1 MTAAARKTDRERSGA
16 SRRARP
22 GPLAFQAASAYIAR
36 VTDTFR
42 DRPPLRFRK
51 MHGLGNDFVVIDARR
66 GGAPMTAA
74 LARAL
79 GDRHRGVGFDQLA
92 VLRDGGEADVTV
104 DYWNAD
110 GSRAAAC
117 GNATRCIADLLLA
130 EGKGPDLSIAVSG
143 RGVLAARRREDDLI
157 EVDMGPPASGWREI
171 PLADAVDTLALPLPG
186 DPVAVSIGNPHCVHF
201 VETLDGFDWRARGAA
216 VETDPLFPERTNVQ
230 FVEVIAPDRVRARV
244 WERGVGP
251 TLASGSSACAIA
263 VAGRRRGLTGDRVSV
278 ELEGGALDIHVRADG
293 HVLMAGPVAHVFE
306 GVLDPSFVEG
316 VR

>member
-1 MTAAARKTDRERSGA
+1 MTGPAHTRSA
-16 SRRARP
+16 
-22 GPLAFQAASAYIAR
+22 
-36 VTDTFR
+36 
-42 DRPPLRFRK
+42 LRFRK
-51 MHGLGNDFVVIDARR
+51 MHGLGNDFVVIDARA
-66 GGAPMTAA
+66 GGAAMTAA

-92 VLRDGGEADVTV
+92 VLRPGEGADATV

-117 GNATRCIADLLLA
+117 GNATRCVADLLLA
-130 EGKGPDLSIAVSG
+130 EGRGPELSIEVAG
-143 RGVLAARRREDDLI
+143 RGVLSARRRADGLI
-157 EVDMGPPASGWREI
+157 EVDMGAPATGWRDI

-186 DPVAVSIGNPHCVHF
+186 APTAVSMGNPHCVHF
-201 VETLDGFDWRARGAA
+201 VDALEGLDWRARGAA

-230 FVEVIAPDRVRARV
+230 FVEVLAPDHVRARV

-263 VAGRRRGLTGDRVSV
+263 VAGRLRGLTGDHVTV
-278 ELEGGALDIHVRADG
+278 ELEGGALDIRLREDG

-306 GVLDPSFVEG
+306 GTLDPSFLET